1 MPVGAEQLEA
11 LRLLA
16 GSPDCNT
23 EWTMLAHG
31 FGIGTLRGLVRDGLA
46 TAHREG
52 GRKQKTKIVRLR
64 ITDVGR
70 RLAG

>member
-1 MPVGAEQLEA
+1 
-11 LRLLA
+11 
-16 GSPDCNT
+16 
-23 EWTMLAHG
+23 MLAHG

-64 ITDVGR
+64 IADVGR
-70 RLAG
+70 PLAG

>member
-23 EWTMLAHG
+23 ESTMLAHG

-52 GRKQKTKIVRLR
+52 GCKQNTTIVRLR

-70 RLAG
+70 RVAE

>member
-1 MPVGAEQLEA
+1 
-11 LRLLA
+11 
-16 GSPDCNT
+16 
-23 EWTMLAHG
+23 MLAHG